1 MAEATGATLLSRE
14 QTLELAGTALEVP
27 TIKSSDTVIRAAG
40 EKYREGDI
48 DTTLAI
54 ISGDVVPH
62 SEKDVNK
69 SLLSNLS
76 TSRKSTGER
85 DIPTDIDQ
93 KRRLREAKAVADRT
107 RTFLETGTI
116 TPEFKSQV
124 ATFIEKNVPAFKD
137 LIDEAVKN
145 GADRALV
152 VDTLVDRVIGS
163 KSFRDKLRTDFT
175 TRLDPTKRQD
185 KEKDAIGL
193 EGELKS
199 LEAKLVG
206 VFSDKDIEVIETE
219 ITSAQTELTTKGV
232 DLADYANH
240 QRVLSELE
248 SKITDLRSIKDDAIK
263 VSRRDDIKL
272 QIEDLDI
279 KMASIPDRSDPAY
292 RDAYNQKL
300 KLETREDYRA
310 YNDAEQK
317 VDRYD
322 KAKAYFAT
330 IQANPD
336 QKAAVEN
343 YGKAV
348 AKLGKAKEKSGE
360 QLSEAQQSEI
370 RVEIEQKKIEL
381 ADSRA
386 LLEASMIDY
395 FRDVTHMPEDAAESA
410 IQSMF
415 SKIRTLYTEQ
425 SGVKDIE
432 DADIKTRALAKI
444 PNLWK
449 TRETDRKSGITYWRA
464 SRNATRDLM
473 NSYLNSGVAGLEASM
488 IGSIMPGGRFDAAYL
503 TGRGFS
509 AEEITYIREQ
519 FKTKASVSEFFKE
532 NGDNIGTNVVGDFM
546 LSGGRFTREVIESFV
561 LSDSGKKI
569 IETAKTRNVTARAD
583 LEAIVGKDVTS
594 ALDNLK
600 STSGEFIKKNWAKI
614 GIAILLLLLG
624 GGLLGAKAS

>member
-1 MAEATGATLLSRE
+1 MAEAAGTTLLSKA
-14 QTLELAGTALEVP
+14 QTVELTGVALEVP
-27 TIKSSDTVIRAAG
+27 NIKSSDTVIKKAA

-62 SEKDVNK
+62 SEEDVNK

-76 TSRKSTGER
+76 TNRKSTGER
-85 DIPTDIDQ
+85 DVPTDIDQ
-93 KRRLREAKAVADRT
+93 NRRLREAKAIADRT
-107 RTFLETGTI
+107 RMFLETGTI
-116 TPEFKSQV
+116 TPEFQSQV
-124 ATFIEKNVPAFKD
+124 AAFIEKNVPVFKD

-152 VDTLVDRVIGS
+152 VETLAKKVIGS

-175 TRLDPTKRQD
+175 TRLDPNTRQN
-185 KEKDAIGL
+185 KEKDVIDL

-199 LEAKLVG
+199 LEAKLKG
-206 VFSDKDIEVIETE
+206 VFSDTDIEAIEIE
-219 ITSAQTELTTKGV
+219 ITNAQTELTAKGV

-240 QRVLSELE
+240 QRTLTDLE
-248 SKITDLRSIKDDAIK
+248 PRITDYKAIVTDDPQK
-263 VSRRDDIKL
+263 VRFNTIQR
-272 QIEDLDI
+272 QIDALDGI
-279 KMASIPDRSDPAY
+279 MAAAPGPTDPSY
-292 RDAYNQKL
+292 TDAYDRKQQ
-300 KLETREDYRA
+300 LETIEQYQVYKGAKERVKKY
-310 YNDAEQK
+310 DA
-317 VDRYD
+317 
-322 KAKAYFAT
+322 AKTYFSDITADL
-330 IQANPD
+330 AK
-336 QKAAVEN
+336 KAAVEN

-348 AKLGKAKEKSGE
+348 AKLAKAKEKSGE
-360 QLSEAQQSEI
+360 QLSEAEQAEI
-370 RVEIEQKKIEL
+370 RVKIEQKKIEL
-381 ADSRA
+381 ADSRE
-386 LLEASMIDY
+386 LLEASMIGY

-415 SKIRTLYTEQ
+415 SNIRSLYTEQ

-432 DADIKTRALAKI
+432 DADIKTRVLSKI

-449 TRETDRKSGITYWRA
+449 TRETDRKSGVTYWRA

-473 NSYLNSGVAGLEASM
+473 NSYLNSGVSGLEASM

-509 AEEITYIREQ
+509 AEETTYIREQ
-519 FKTKASVSEFFKE
+519 FKTKTSVSEFFKE
-532 NGDNIGTNVVGDFM
+532 NGDNIGANVVGDFM
-546 LSGGRFTREVIESFV
+546 ISGGRFTREILESFV

-569 IETAKTRNVTARAD
+569 IETAKARNVTARAD

-600 STSGEFIKKNWAKI
+600 NTSGEFIKKNWAKI
-614 GIAILLLLLG
+614 GIALLLLLLG
-624 GGLLGAKAS
+624 GGLLGAKA